1 MKLKQQKIN
10 KEGFILQMEQTK
22 NTILKKEKNE
32 EILKSQRSETDSRNL
47 SYNDS
52 ISIQRNPVLNTN
64 GLTQSRIGSYF

>member
-52 ISIQRNPVLNTN
+52 ISI
-64 GLTQSRIGSYF
+64 